1 MESACGCRSW
11 KTENNSGAASLPSR
25 CPAREP
31 KSEFQVIGVGDQ
43 PAELLRL
50 RRQLPI
56 QVHGR
61 QFLPYQSQIV
71 NLDRA
76 GCDRNGQLCAVWIE
90 GKPTDAKMVGHL

>member
-1 MESACGCRSW
+1 M
-11 KTENNSGAASLPSR
+11 
-25 CPAREP
+25 
-31 KSEFQVIGVGDQ
+31 IGVGDQ
-43 PAELLRL
+43 SAELLRL

-90 GKPTDAKMVGHL
+90 GKPTDAKMVGHLYTPAHNMRDINLLRSLFHRAFLWV